1 MLLEWLTSHCS
12 MSHDEPGPGH
22 ACMYGVSSF
31 WYFWVRFKCAL
42 NSAGDYWQPSIGLDL
57 TTEGLEP
64 YRASPWRTCYVFA
77 DAARGQA
84 KNPKVKF
91 CKVYVLVFMDC
102 ATQDCGS
109 TSLAVAMVA
118 PTTYLAFIWNVK
130 GKGQLPISIFL
141 PLWSGF
147 MGVFLH
153 ARRIPHHN
161 LRRQF
166 WASVWYVPCSNWINT
181 GHGQRQPTIS

>member
-1 MLLEWLTSHCS
+1 MKHLNRCKTCTGWIFLLLNVVGVIQGDHPCS
-12 MSHDEPGPGH
+12 VSDGPTKRHSTCGYH
-22 ACMYGVSSF
+22 G
-31 WYFWVRFKCAL
+31 W
-42 NSAGDYWQPSIGLDL
+42 
-57 TTEGLEP
+57 
-64 YRASPWRTCYVFA
+64 SPWRTCYVFA

-147 MGVFLH
+147 IGLFLH
-153 ARRIPHHN
+153 AQCIPHHN
-161 LRRQF
+161 SIRQL
-166 WASVWYVPCSNWINT
+166 WANVWVMSDST
-181 GHGQRQPTIS
+181 GWHEPFGGYLCR